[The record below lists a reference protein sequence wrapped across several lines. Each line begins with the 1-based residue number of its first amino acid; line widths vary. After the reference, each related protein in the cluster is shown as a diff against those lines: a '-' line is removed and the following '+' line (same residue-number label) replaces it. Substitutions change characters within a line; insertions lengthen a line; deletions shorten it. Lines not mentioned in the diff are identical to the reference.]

1 MLRLA
6 PVLIALA
13 LAMAAGITAAEAKV
27 HPWCMI
33 IQDFDD
39 GWACGFDTFEQCL
52 REARSGNTGFC
63 AQNPAYQPPVRPALT
78 AQPRTRRRRR

>member
-1 MLRLA
+1 MPRLA
-6 PVLIALA
+6 PVPLALA

-63 AQNPAYQPPVRPALT
+63 AQNPAYQPPVRPARSV
-78 AQPRTRRRRR
+78 QPHKRRRAR